1 VAAKESKMGRVLGKM
16 ARGLGFTIIELLIV
30 VVIIGVIAS
39 IAIPAYS
46 NYVDRATR
54 ADAKT
59 SLLAA
64 AQQLERCFTR
74 QNTYTGCAFPAVSDE
89 GHYRIQGSAAG
100 TSFLLTATAQGRQA
114 RDTQCATFTV
124 DHRGNRTATSAD
136 CWN

>member
-1 VAAKESKMGRVLGKM
+1 MGQLGKTG
-16 ARGLGFTIIELLIV
+16 RERGFTIIELLIV
-30 VVIIGVIAS
+30 VVVIGIIAA

-74 QNTYTGCAFPAVSDE
+74 RNTYTGCAFPGVSDE
-89 GHYRIQGSAAG
+89 GHYLITGTAAG
-100 TSFLLTATAQGRQA
+100 TAFSLTATAQDRQA
-114 RDTQCATFTV
+114 RDGQCATFTV
-124 DHRGNRTATSAD
+124 DQRGNRTATSAD